1 MITEPNHLQ
10 HKDIQKHGLNVSKLE
25 EATFEALGS
34 FFGDVEN
41 PNNAKKKP
49 YLREIFKVARYEER
63 YKNGEIGTTSSQAT
77 SPVDVLTESLQMP
90 SMNAWSWLMTRSRI
104 TTSLTMTKTTF
115 LRRMTTPNRILHRLM
130 IRPRRPQT
138 TA

>member
-63 YKNGEIGTTSSQAT
+63 YKNGEIGTPTIGAARLLEM
-77 SPVDVLTESLQMP
+77 LT
-90 SMNAWSWLMTRSRI
+90 
-104 TTSLTMTKTTF
+104 
-115 LRRMTTPNRILHRLM
+115 
-130 IRPRRPQT
+130 
-138 TA
+138 